1 MKSAPAY
8 KILSAVLICILI
20 IAFPACRREDGNRV
34 PDPGAPDNGGKQ
46 TKSLLDLSGYACIA
60 GPVSIEGIS
69 NDASGLA
76 FCPDTKTLFMVI
88 NGRCEIAEINTE
100 GALLRLIQTE
110 GFMDIEAITHVK
122 GTLFY
127 IAEEGR
133 GTICSIRIDKKTDFI
148 DRESSEVYTVDSGL
162 GNKGLEGLTCVK
174 GKNLFYAVK
183 EAYPRVLYRIKL
195 STGDSG
201 ITVSHPWDIEENHN
215 GLRDLSG
222 ICFHPGSGNLLILS
236 HKSRALAEV
245 TPAGKKVSSLALS
258 AGNARLSRSIPQ
270 AEGIAVD
277 AEDTIYICSE
287 PNLFY
292 VFKKRKD

>member
-1 MKSAPAY
+1 MKSAAAY
-8 KILSAVLICILI
+8 KILSAILICILI
-20 IAFPACRREDGNRV
+20 IVFPACRREDGSSV
-34 PDPGAPDNGGKQ
+34 PDPGAPDNGDEQ
-46 TKSLLDLSGYACIA
+46 TKSLDLSTYVCTA
-60 GPVSIEGIS
+60 GPVSIEGIF

-88 NGRCEIAEINTE
+88 NGRCEIAEIDTE
-100 GALLRLIQTE
+100 GTLLRLIQTE
-110 GFMDIEAITHVK
+110 GFMDIEAITHLK

-127 IAEEGR
+127 VAEEGR
-133 GTICSIRIDKKTDFI
+133 GTICSIRIDKNTDFI
-148 DRESSEVYTVDSGL
+148 ERESSDVYTVDAGL
-162 GNKGLEGLTCVK
+162 GNKGLEGLTCIRE
-174 GKNLFYAVK
+174 KNLFFAVK
-183 EAYPRVLYRIKL
+183 EAYPRALYRIEL
-195 STGDSG
+195 SGSSG

-236 HKSRALAEV
+236 HKSRALAEI
-245 TPAGKKVSSLALS
+245 TSAGKKVSSLSLS

-292 VFKKRKD
+292 VFKKRKTE